1 MANKSLTLTDLD
13 AALGEVDQSA
23 GRKIMPS
30 AASMKIEASTLS
42 DPRGSVIG
50 AYSVSDPKELSPKD
64 VFLLHEGDVLPVP
77 AGTSVRV
84 QDGSAWRTCEF
95 LESGRLVGPLIWSA
109 GAPVML
115 AEVVERTA
123 DDYRDTA
130 SGFLTLFAAMFLP
143 FMVIKASFSL
153 SHPPVGVAAFLVLV
167 MVIGGSFAGTS
178 MLSGEITIGR
188 RLFPFI
194 RPRASSLL
202 EKKVDLKPLL
212 NERVRHLAGYSP
224 VAIEASVPN
233 HETDEIDDEIS
244 QALASYR
251 ARRRE
256 LHEAG
261 EDFTRHASL
270 DHASRMIGEISQ
282 RIQTSPRLLRDRDIR
297 SAFRDLVRRAEED
310 VISVIK
316 RKADQESANVMA
328 DIEALFSQIERHR
341 P

>member
-1 MANKSLTLTDLD
+1 MAEKSLTLNDL
-13 AALGEVDQSA
+13 ATEAGQADQVT
-23 GRKIMPS
+23 GRKLVPS

-42 DPRGSVIG
+42 DPRGSVSG
-50 AYSVSDPKELSPKD
+50 AYSVSSPKELSPND

-84 QDGSAWRTCEF
+84 QDGGSWRTCEF

-109 GAPVML
+109 GAPVAL
-115 AEVVERTA
+115 AEIVEREA
-123 DDYRDTA
+123 FEPRNVVAGVA
-130 SGFLTLFAAMFLP
+130 SLAGGFVIGISLLEGLLLVPMEVSRPLGAGVLFAGVGATMLQMP
-143 FMVIKASFSL
+143 F
-153 SHPPVGVAAFLVLV
+153 GVNIFQRF
-167 MVIGGSFAGTS
+167 I
-178 MLSGEITIGR
+178 
-188 RLFPFI
+188 PFI

-202 EKKVDLKPLL
+202 KRKMGFRPIL

-261 EDFTRHASL
+261 EDFTSHASL

-282 RIQTSPRLLRDRDIR
+282 RIQTSPRLLRDRAIR
-297 SAFRDLVRRAEED
+297 TAFRDLVRRAEED
-310 VISVIK
+310 VVSVIK
-316 RKADQESANVMA
+316 RKADQESAGVMA
-328 DIEALFSQIERHR
+328 DIEALFSQIEKHR